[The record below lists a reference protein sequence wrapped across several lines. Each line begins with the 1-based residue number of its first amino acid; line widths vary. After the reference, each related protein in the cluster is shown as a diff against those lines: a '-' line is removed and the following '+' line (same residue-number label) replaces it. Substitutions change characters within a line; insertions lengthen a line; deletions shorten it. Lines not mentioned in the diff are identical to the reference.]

1 MSLIDLSIDESHAGV
16 SRRLDFADMDGT
28 AMASYGEDIDIDILG
43 ETKHDDQMDLE
54 SKDDGPLMSDEIP
67 WLNRESAT
75 WAIDYLSNNSTD
87 PETRETMAGIVRA
100 MTTPEFA
107 TVADKER
114 FEQFIVDSF
123 ESI

>member
-1 MSLIDLSIDESHAGV
+1 
-16 SRRLDFADMDGT
+16 MDGT
-28 AMASYGEDIDIDILG
+28 AMGSYGEDIDIDILG
-43 ETKHDDQMDLE
+43 ETKQDEQLDDQMDSE
-54 SKDDGPLMSDEIP
+54 SKDGGPLMSDEIP

-87 PETRETMAGIVRA
+87 PETRATMAGIVRA
-100 MTTPEFA
+100 MTTPDFA

>member
-1 MSLIDLSIDESHAGV
+1 MS
-16 SRRLDFADMDGT
+16 
-28 AMASYGEDIDIDILG
+28 
-43 ETKHDDQMDLE
+43 E
-54 SKDDGPLMSDEIP
+54 SKEDVSLTSDEIP
-67 WLNRESAT
+67 WLSRESAQ
-75 WAIDYLSNNSTD
+75 WAIDYLSNRSTD
-87 PETRETMAGIVRA
+87 PETRATMARIVRA